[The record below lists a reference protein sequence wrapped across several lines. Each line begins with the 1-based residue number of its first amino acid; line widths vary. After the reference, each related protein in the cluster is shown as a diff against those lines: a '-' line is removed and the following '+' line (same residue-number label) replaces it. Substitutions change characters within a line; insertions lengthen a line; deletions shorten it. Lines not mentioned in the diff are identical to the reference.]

1 MSWGERSC
9 EQKQPCGFNP
19 TIETC
24 NVDGMTLR
32 DWFAGMALSGIASLY
47 VQAGG
52 TSEDI
57 AKVNAKVAYLMADAM
72 LVAKEAHE

>member
-24 NVDGMTLR
+24 NVDCPGYRWDGFTKPDSTKKKLKSPLTMNLL
-32 DWFAGMALSGIASLY
+32 GL
-47 VQAGG
+47 AGG
-52 TSEDI
+52 
-57 AKVNAKVAYLMADAM
+57 NAGIRRMGLTKC
-72 LVAKEAHE
+72 